1 LLWQLLLKAKIRKA
15 TIVQAKKE
23 RNLKD
28 KNQINSLTGLRFIAA
43 FMVFMYHVSPATL
56 HIWFLFPFG
65 SNGVTLF
72 FTLSGFVICYNYYSR
87 FSLSFFSAIGNFYR
101 ARFAR
106 IYPVYFLVLAPFIL
120 FSFQPTPGYFGDFL
134 PHLTMTQAW
143 LFDKNKVLSFN
154 PVAWSVSVEIFF
166 YIAFPFIFL
175 FLLKKL
181 TYLKALYQTGI
192 VIYLALV
199 CYVVILAF
207 VPDPATGVE
216 ETISY
221 LWAYIFPLPHL
232 ADFLLGCLAALI
244 FDRLRNRPVTG
255 RELAQASGLVALSI
269 ALTIFL
275 MFEPFAPVF
284 NLGNLN
290 SLFFAYLIFYLA
302 RYSTWLQKLLSIR
315 VLVFLGEASYSFY
328 LVHYFCIALTGQ
340 LIDYSKF
347 PGVLAIFITL
357 FISIFFSVLL
367 YLFVEKP
374 FKKLILGRK
383 PTATYD
389 NPLVQGN
396 PT

>member
-1 LLWQLLLKAKIRKA
+1 
-15 TIVQAKKE
+15 
-23 RNLKD
+23 
-28 KNQINSLTGLRFIAA
+28 
-43 FMVFMYHVSPATL
+43 MYHVSPATL
-56 HIWFLFPFG
+56 HIWTLFPLG

-72 FTLSGFVICYNYYSR
+72 FTLSGFVICYNYYYK
-87 FSLSFFSAIGNFYR
+87 FSSSFFATIGNFYR

-120 FSFQPTPGYFGDFL
+120 FGFQPTSGYFGDFL

-181 TYLKALYQTGI
+181 TSIKAIYLTGM

-199 CYVVILAF
+199 GYVVILA
-207 VPDPATGVE
+207 VIPDPASGVE

-244 FDRLRNRPVTG
+244 FDKLRNRPVTQK
-255 RELAQASGLVALSI
+255 ELARSSVLVALSI
-269 ALTIFL
+269 GFITFL

-290 SLFFAYLIFYLA
+290 SLFFACLIFYLA
-302 RYSTWLQKLLSIR
+302 RYSTGLQKLLSTR
-315 VLVFLGEASYSFY
+315 ALVFLGEVSYSFY
-328 LVHYFCIALTGQ
+328 LIHYFCISLTNQ

-357 FISIFFSVLL
+357 LISILFSALL

-383 PTATYD
+383 PPAAYD
-389 NPLVQGN
+389 KPLVQSK
-396 PT
+396 PI